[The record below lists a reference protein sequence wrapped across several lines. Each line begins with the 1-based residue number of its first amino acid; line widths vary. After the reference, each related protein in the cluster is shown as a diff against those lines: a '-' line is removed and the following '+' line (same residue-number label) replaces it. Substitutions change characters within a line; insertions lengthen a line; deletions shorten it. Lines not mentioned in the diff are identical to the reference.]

1 MIKRTGVFVCLLIVS
16 AAMVSAANI
25 PYVDVEKAQ
34 ADIEELQAENEE
46 MSQEIQEMTSENES
60 LQTDIESWQKAVN
73 ELDFI
78 LDKVRKKSSELAT
91 IYSTIVDAATKDRAK
106 ETISRNKT
114 LKADLDSKKREL
126 TKAIEDAEKTIEK
139 NSKTVSVNTSKIQ
152 RNKDEINMLT
162 ASIEKSKNQ
171 IEVLGIYI
179 DEVDT
184 VLNEAESVLGTTASA
199 GTSASE

>member
-73 ELDFI
+73 
-78 LDKVRKKSSELAT
+78 
-91 IYSTIVDAATKDRAK
+91 
-106 ETISRNKT
+106 
-114 LKADLDSKKREL
+114 
-126 TKAIEDAEKTIEK
+126 
-139 NSKTVSVNTSKIQ
+139 
-152 RNKDEINMLT
+152 
-162 ASIEKSKNQ
+162 
-171 IEVLGIYI
+171 
-179 DEVDT
+179 
-184 VLNEAESVLGTTASA
+184 
-199 GTSASE
+199 